1 MKVKIEPLPTF
12 QREAKQLYKK
22 YRSLPEDLDKL
33 RKQLQANPSLGASL
47 GQNVRKIRMRIASK
61 GRGKSGGARVIT
73 FTVIATVDEAE
84 VNLLFIYDKSER
96 GNISEEEIEALLVA
110 NGLK

>member
-33 RKQLQANPSLGASL
+33 RKQLQANPSLGTSL

-84 VNLLFIYDKSER
+84 VNLLFIYDKAER
-96 GNISEEEIEALLVA
+96 ASITKNEILDLLKK